1 LCTFFGTF
9 QQHTKKGHFVVV
21 IASIALFPRAGC
33 RCHAQPDKSSQQPAD
48 NFHFP
53 GWWPSEGTDVFVCC
67 TRIWDNPIR
76 FVPSSMSRPI
86 SCRLIGAVGGLIG
99 LLSGCATL
107 GDGNGSRLDLV
118 QERGELFCG
127 VSGKIPG
134 FSFLSPDGRYA
145 GLDVD
150 LCKAMAAAFV
160 GDSSKVQYRPLTAPE
175 RFTALRSGE
184 IDLLSRNTTH
194 TLSRDAAGGNGLSF
208 APTVFHDGQGLMVS
222 VGSGVRSM
230 ADLSGKAI
238 CVGSGTTT
246 EQNLN
251 DAFAA
256 QGLPYTP
263 IKYQDLNQVV
273 GGYLQGRCAAMT
285 SDRSQLASA
294 RSGFKDPQEHVI
306 LADRLSKEPLA
317 PAVVG
322 GDQRMADATNWVVYA
337 LIEAEERGITQANLD
352 DVLEQAVADPSQA
365 ALRRFLGVDGGLGAK
380 LGLPDDFVVQVIRA
394 TGNYGE
400 IYNRHLG
407 PGSAVTIPRGPNR
420 LGGEGGLM
428 IAPPFT

>member
-1 LCTFFGTF
+1 ML
-9 QQHTKKGHFVVV
+9 
-21 IASIALFPRAGC
+21 R
-33 RCHAQPDKSSQQPAD
+33 
-48 NFHFP
+48 
-53 GWWPSEGTDVFVCC
+53 
-67 TRIWDNPIR
+67 
-76 FVPSSMSRPI
+76 
-86 SCRLIGAVGGLIG
+86 SCQRLLVGVTIG
-99 LLSGCATL
+99 LATLVTGCASME
-107 GDGNGSRLDLV
+107 DVSASRLELV
-118 QERGELFCG
+118 KQRRELLCG

-134 FSFLSPDGRYA
+134 FSFLSPEGAYT

-150 LCKAMAAAFV
+150 ICRAMAAAIV
-160 GDSSKVQYRPLTAPE
+160 GDASRVQFRPLTAPE

-184 IDLLSRNTTH
+184 IDLLSRNTTA
-194 TLSRDAAGGNGLSF
+194 TLSRDASGGNGLSF
-208 APTVFHDGQGLMVS
+208 GPVVFHDGQGLMVAAAT
-222 VGSGVRSM
+222 GVRSLE
-230 ADLSGKAI
+230 DLSGKAI

-256 QGLPYTP
+256 RGIPYTP

-294 RSGFKDPQEHVI
+294 RSGFSDPSRHTI

-322 GDQRMADATNWVVYA
+322 GDQPMADAMRWVVLA
-337 LIEAEERGITQANLD
+337 LIEAEERGITQANIETM
-352 DVLEQAVADPSQA
+352 VQRAEADPSQT
-365 ALRRFLGVDGGLGAK
+365 ALRRFLGVDGGLGSK
-380 LGLPDDFVVQVIRA
+380 LGLPEDFVVQVIRA

-400 IYNRHLG
+400 IYDRHLG
-407 PGSAVTIPRGPNR
+407 PSTPVAIPRGANR
-420 LGGEGGLM
+420 LADDGGLM